1 MRKYTLKCHILVLKR
16 RTGFSQKEEDV
27 LEVWRRAEELAEVF
41 EKVEVLRR
49 KDYDLS
55 HGNGAFDMHY
65 RAQGVGGIF
74 LSIPHN

>member
-1 MRKYTLKCHILVLKR
+1 M
-16 RTGFSQKEEDV
+16 

-74 LSIPHN
+74 LSIPYNWSKVSFF